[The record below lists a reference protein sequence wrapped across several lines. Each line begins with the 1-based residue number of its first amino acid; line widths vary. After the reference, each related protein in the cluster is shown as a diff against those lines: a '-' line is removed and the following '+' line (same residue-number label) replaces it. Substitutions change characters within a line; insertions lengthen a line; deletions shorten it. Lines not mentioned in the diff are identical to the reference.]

1 MGLRL
6 GILEDGHDLPTR
18 ITFRVMR
25 KVARADVPAV
35 IKVSAYRHRYF
46 GTPFHALVQDLLRG
60 PSQWTVG
67 ERELFA
73 AATSQTNQCRFC
85 TAAHT
90 AFAADQIG
98 ADVAADALRRPADA
112 AIAPQARAV
121 LVFLEQLAL
130 DPDAIGP
137 ADVDAVRGAG
147 VTDEALDEA
156 VRISVLFHVINRVMD
171 TAGAGPLEG
180 RQLAVSRKV
189 IGLGGYRLPPPIRL
203 FSRAR

>member
-1 MGLRL
+1 MRL
-6 GILEDGHDLPTR
+6 GILEHGHDLPTR
-18 ITFRVMR
+18 VTLWMMR
-25 KVARADVPAV
+25 TIARADVPAV
-35 IKVSAYRHRYF
+35 IRVSAYRHRYF

-60 PSQWTVG
+60 PSAWTVG

-73 AATSQTNQCRFC
+73 AATSKTNQCRFC

-90 AFAADQIG
+90 AFAADKIG
-98 ADVAADALRRPADA
+98 AEVAANALRRPADA
-112 AIAPQARAV
+112 EVNPRAAAV
-121 LVFLEQLAL
+121 LAFLEKLAL

-137 ADVDAVRGAG
+137 GDADAVRDAG

-180 RQLAVSRKV
+180 RSLTVARRVVGS
-189 IGLGGYRLPPPIRL
+189 GGYRLPPPIRL
-203 FSRAR
+203 FSRAM